1 MLALLDEEVSQIEGQ
16 EQNLK
21 MHQVSDTSHPFFARN
36 CAKLI
41 INRFFFLQRKA
52 TKIYNILIFTI
63 KLLKNIFLSIQNKN
77 NNN

>member
-36 CAKLI
+36 CAELVPLLLPPIYRAVQLLNKL
-41 INRFFFLQRKA
+41 
-52 TKIYNILIFTI
+52 
-63 KLLKNIFLSIQNKN
+63 
-77 NNN
+77 